1 MLLHLLVM
9 ISITCIHSFERYT
22 WPESVVS
29 IWMVGID
36 PMIWT
41 SKEGDD
47 VMDNEDTAESR
58 TRDVFLHSTTKL
70 LFFFFWSVITCIGVV
85 LYVPMV
91 TALILPEIWTTELT
105 QLKMWTVWWSSVFSI
120 LIDLLSSW
128 FSCDTCLV
136 TRQEKKKRRET
147 DNDPFISIFKL
158 NLCRFLHGLCAGLG
172 LERRGLLCIVR
183 DNSSTSR
190 TKRGILV
197 GHLGAIDLSQS
208 RGDSAATVQIGQK
221 SGSS

>member
-41 SKEGDD
+41 SKEGDE

-58 TRDVFLHSTTKL
+58 TRDVFLHPTAFL
-70 LFFFFWSVITCIGVV
+70 SVEYV
-85 LYVPMV
+85 LIYVPMV

-105 QLKMWTVWWSSVFSI
+105 QLKMWTVWCSSVFSI

-128 FSCDTCLV
+128 FSCDMSVVICQSFDETSKS
-136 TRQEKKKRRET
+136 EKRET
-147 DNDPFISIFKL
+147 YNDPFISIFEL
-158 NLCRFLHGLCAGLG
+158 NLCRLLHRLCARLG

-183 DNSSTSR
+183 DSVGR
-190 TKRGILV
+190 TKCGILV

-221 SGSS
+221 GGGS

>member
-41 SKEGDD
+41 SKEGDE

-58 TRDVFLHSTTKL
+58 TRDVFLHPTAFL
-70 LFFFFWSVITCIGVV
+70 SVEYV
-85 LYVPMV
+85 LIYVPMV

-105 QLKMWTVWWSSVFSI
+105 QLKMWTVWCSSVFSI

-128 FSCDTCLV
+128 FSCDMSV
-136 TRQEKKKRRET
+136 VRRDVKKR
-147 DNDPFISIFKL
+147 KK
-158 NLCRFLHGLCAGLG
+158 
-172 LERRGLLCIVR
+172 R
-183 DNSSTSR
+183 D
-190 TKRGILV
+190 
-197 GHLGAIDLSQS
+197 
-208 RGDSAATVQIGQK
+208 VQ
-221 SGSS
+221 